1 MTYKLITS
9 KNVTNIFDGKSDREM
24 GEDECMSR
32 GNKKIGKETE
42 YEKNSALSKV
52 EQSSVRRRGI
62 EKKRNVHIARI
73 ARVEMPL
80 MSIMFGKH
88 DSF

>member
-1 MTYKLITS
+1 
-9 KNVTNIFDGKSDREM
+9 
-24 GEDECMSR
+24 MSR

-52 EQSSVRRRGI
+52 EQSSVRRCGI

-73 ARVEMPL
+73 ARIARVEMPL
-80 MSIMFGKH
+80 MSIKFGKH